1 MVVVTWPRRSE
12 ARSLSFGGGDCFGPD
27 SWDRSESLGNP
38 PEPRRSSV
46 ARRQSGCR
54 QDPPRRSWSGLGRPL
69 HALGGAPNRPSQPR
83 SKTLGRLRS
92 SSKIRPKGCRSRRA
106 QRPDTSLA
114 ILLREQKT
122 PIRPTPSSV
131 MPLIAS
137 TAPEPWPRRR
147 REGGTHTAHFEGRR
161 LGRSGSTSR
170 VLVDLVRTGS
180 RRSQDFGKPREHRNP
195 QCLALSAMQIEGELP
210 RQRLTL

>member
-137 TAPEPWPRRR
+137 TVPEPWPRLP
-147 REGGTHTAHFEGRR
+147 HFAGPGCHRAAPW
-161 LGRSGSTSR
+161 GHSYS
-170 VLVDLVRTGS
+170 VRGNIHSLSPGQCTGS
-180 RRSQDFGKPREHRNP
+180 
-195 QCLALSAMQIEGELP
+195 EGSGVQG
-210 RQRLTL
+210 RGRDATGGSR